1 MSKEDLHKKE
11 GVSFYNG
18 PPLHPVKEGQNS
30 KDTVLIYNGPP
41 VKEKEG
47 EIKKEK
53 KKEKEGGDDKK

>member
-30 KDTVLIYNGPP
+30 KDTVLIHNGPLE
-41 VKEKEG
+41 KEKEK
-47 EIKKEK
+47 EKEK
-53 KKEKEGGDDKK
+53 KKEKEDGDDKK

>member
-11 GVSFYNG
+11 GVSIYNG

-41 VKEKEG
+41 EKER
-47 EIKKEK
+47 EKERE
-53 KKEKEGGDDKK
+53 KKEKEGGEEKK

>member
-18 PPLHPVKEGQNS
+18 PPVRPVKEGQNS

-41 VKEKEG
+41 LKEKE
-47 EIKKEK
+47 KEK